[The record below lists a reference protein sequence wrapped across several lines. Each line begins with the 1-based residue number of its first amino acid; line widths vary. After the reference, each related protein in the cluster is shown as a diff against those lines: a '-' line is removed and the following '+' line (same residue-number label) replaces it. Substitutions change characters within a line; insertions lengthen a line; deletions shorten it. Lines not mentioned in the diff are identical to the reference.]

1 MPLPVQILTNITP
14 AKFFIE
20 IMRAIII
27 RGVGVSSF
35 WDQALY
41 LILFTTVIILLAN
54 IIYKSKESRA

>member
-1 MPLPVQILTNITP
+1 
-14 AKFFIE
+14 
-20 IMRAIII
+20 MRAIII

-54 IIYKSKESRA
+54 IIYKRKESRS